1 MNNVIVNYYYDWNL
15 YYYYE
20 VS

>member
-15 YYYYE
+15 YYYE